1 MGGDSQLGCDDRSRF
16 SLPASVLN
24 AFIYTRGDQEE
35 APVPKGTTGRRGK
48 AMANM
53 KDIARIARVSL
64 GTVSHVL
71 NNSAGVREPLRR
83 RVLEAVEQLGYQP
96 SQLARGL
103 RRDKT
108 NVIGM
113 VIPDITNPFFPG
125 VVRGAEDVAFS
136 NGYRLVLCNTD
147 NDHSKEMA
155 HLKELRT
162 YLPAGLII
170 IPSNFSDLTAQAEL
184 YRRAGTA
191 VVCVDRLP
199 RNWEGDSVIANNEEG
214 ALRATRHLVQMGH
227 KRLAMIVGPLHLTNA
242 CARLNGFKRAVQEAR
257 IHVPSEYIQ
266 ETTFDRHGGYSKT
279 HLLLR
284 FVPPPTAIFAGNDMI
299 ALGALRAIREAGL
312 RCPEDVSVMGFDD
325 LDVAEVT
332 YPPLSSV
339 SQSGYQLGATAAHT
353 LIARLQGDRSG
364 AKHIVIPTNLVLR
377 SSVMGPPRETQNE
390 ATRNLRKRRKAIVQ
404 S

>member
-1 MGGDSQLGCDDRSRF
+1 
-16 SLPASVLN
+16 
-24 AFIYTRGDQEE
+24 
-35 APVPKGTTGRRGK
+35 
-48 AMANM
+48 MANM

-83 RVLEAVEQLGYQP
+83 RVLDAVEQLGYQP

-199 RNWEGDSVIANNEEG
+199 RNWEGDSVTANNEEG
-214 ALRATRHLVQMGH
+214 ALRATGHLVHMGH
-227 KRLAMIVGPLHLTNA
+227 NRLAMIVGPLHLTNA
-242 CARLNGFKRAVQEAR
+242 RERLNGFKRAVRDAK
-257 IHVPSEYIQ
+257 IHVPSQYIQ
-266 ETTFDRHGGYSKT
+266 ETTFDKHGGYSKT

-312 RCPEDVSVMGFDD
+312 RCPEDVSVMGFDN

-332 YPPLSSV
+332 SPPLSSV
-339 SQSGYQLGATAAHT
+339 SQSGYQLGSTAAHT
-353 LIARLQGDRSG
+353 LIARLQGDRSE
-364 AKHIVIPTNLVLR
+364 AKHIVIPTSLILR
-377 SSVMGPPRETQNE
+377 GSVMAPPRETQNE
-390 ATRNLRKRRKAIVQ
+390 ATRMARTRKKPVVQ